1 LQRRLNHGVKGN
13 VSAVGHL
20 GCSIE
25 FFIQYIESQFAPG
38 MAWDGE
44 WHLDHKRPLVS
55 FNLLDQAQAQAA
67 VHYTNIQP
75 LWATDNLKKGA

>member
-1 LQRRLNHGVKGN
+1 
-13 VSAVGHL
+13 
-20 GCSIE
+20 
-25 FFIQYIESQFAPG
+25 

-75 LWATDNLKKGA
+75 LSATDNLKKGA